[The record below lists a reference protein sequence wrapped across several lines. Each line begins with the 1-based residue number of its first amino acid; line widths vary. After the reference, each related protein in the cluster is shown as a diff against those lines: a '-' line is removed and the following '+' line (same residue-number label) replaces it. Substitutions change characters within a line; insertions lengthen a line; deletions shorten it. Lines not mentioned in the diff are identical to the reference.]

1 MSGKCK
7 IPAIST
13 IPCGTGVK
21 GKRSG
26 RGYILLEVLVAMT
39 IFAIAGGVLI
49 RSFLNA
55 NNATRTLRDMTKA
68 IYLTK
73 IMLNDLELRY
83 NRRAEVQL
91 GEFDGN
97 YPYPGTSKFHWF
109 ANIEK
114 DTQRDAYII
123 SVRTTWDD
131 QTSSRRRRGRWRGG
145 DAAGGITLKT
155 MVMTARYNEDLML
168 GFGGAPK
175 IEKRGGSQNERGAK
189 NR

>member
-7 IPAIST
+7 IPATPSRPRIS
-13 IPCGTGVK
+13 PA
-21 GKRSG
+21 KREPG
-26 RGYILLEVLVAMT
+26 RRGYILLEVLVGMT

-55 NNATRTLRDMTKA
+55 NEATRTLRDMTKA

-73 IMLNDLELRY
+73 IMIHDLELRY

-97 YPYPGTSKFHWF
+97 YPYPGTNKFHWF

-114 DTQRDAYII
+114 DTKKDAYII
-123 SVRTTWDD
+123 TVRTTWDE
-131 QTSSRRRRGRWRGG
+131 QKSGRRRRGRWRGG
-145 DAAGGITLKT
+145 DEAGGFTLKT
-155 MVMTARYNEDLML
+155 MVMTARYNEDLIL

-175 IEKRGGSQNERGAK
+175 IEKRGASQNERGG
-189 NR
+189 RR